1 MDDNEEK
8 IIGAGTFSMYSDFF
22 GNPNAIIN
30 QIMTYKEDSFKK
42 GIEEAIMR
50 ELFKYLKKT
59 LNIKKTGFFLREKD
73 NQYAQV
79 RSVLMKLGFL
89 KSNFTL
95 YELDI

>member
-22 GNPNAIIN
+22 GNPNVIIN

-59 LNIKKTGFFLREKD
+59 LNIKKAGFFLREKD